1 MGVCTPTFP
10 FLKRL
15 WRSSGEKAGDCWEQI
30 RSEQYWKQQHE
41 REAYRLQMQTT
52 VFHVSALLCHIYK
65 SQYTSPC
72 QVSKVKLERKIKAP
86 NSGCLLVITTRRR
99 ARFTGLIPI
108 ILPDQTQV
116 RAWRTTA
123 RVPPPCSAARAGH
136 IAPLSS
142 PDDCGCTKACIPQER
157 GGNLK

>member
-1 MGVCTPTFP
+1 MKRQETVENKSGV
-10 FLKRL
+10 
-15 WRSSGEKAGDCWEQI
+15 SSTG
-30 RSEQYWKQQHE
+30 SSSE

-72 QVSKVKLERKIKAP
+72 QVSKVKLERKTKAP

-116 RAWRTTA
+116 
-123 RVPPPCSAARAGH
+123 
-136 IAPLSS
+136 
-142 PDDCGCTKACIPQER
+142 KA
-157 GGNLK
+157 